1 MLYRKI
7 ASKIESFLKSEKKR
21 MLVVSGARQVGKS
34 YIIREVGMRLY
45 SNFIEVNMEED
56 KQSNRLFENART
68 VEDFM
73 IALSTIAG
81 AKMKD
86 SEKTLVF
93 IDEIQAYSHLLTLA
107 KFLVEDGRFTY
118 IASGSQLGIAL
129 KTTQSIPIGS
139 IELLSMYPLDFE
151 EFLIANG
158 VGELLINEMRR
169 KFEAKEAL
177 NESLHMK
184 VMDYFRKY
192 LLVGGM
198 PSAVNTYLS
207 EHNMVSVRNI
217 HRDISLLYKND
228 AAKYESESL
237 RKLKIQRIYDMVPSN
252 LEKVKKR
259 IVAKDIELKK
269 GKRMADYQDEFE
281 YLISSG
287 ITLEVQAISK
297 PSYPLVENSG
307 KNLLKLYM
315 SDIGLLTGILYHN
328 DVLPIMNDKCGVNLG
343 SVYENVVAQELKAH
357 GFKLYYYDNK
367 KNGEV
372 DFLIDSVDLMSV
384 LPIEVKSGKD
394 YYIHT
399 ALNNLLKV
407 DEYKI
412 SNGIVFSN
420 EAKVY
425 NNGNVIY
432 MPIYYVMF
440 LRSSAFDNSEFVY
453 ILNSATL

>member
-217 HRDISLLYKND
+217 HRDINLLYKND

-372 DFLIDSVDLMSV
+372 DFLIDSVDLLSA

-420 EAKVY
+420 EEKVY

-453 ILNSATL
+453 I

>member
-177 NESLHMK
+177 TESLHMK

-217 HRDISLLYKND
+217 HRDINLLYKND

-372 DFLIDSVDLMSV
+372 DFLIDSVDLLSA

-412 SNGIVFSN
+412 TNGIVFSN
-420 EAKVY
+420 EEKVY

-453 ILNSATL
+453 I

>member
-328 DVLPIMNDKCGVNLG
+328 DVQPIMNDKCGVNLG

-372 DFLIDSVDLMSV
+372 DFLIDSVDLLAA

-412 SNGIVFSN
+412 TNGIVFSN
-420 EAKVY
+420 EEKVY

-453 ILNSATL
+453 I

>member
-328 DVLPIMNDKCGVNLG
+328 DVQPIMNDKCGVNLG

-372 DFLIDSVDLMSV
+372 DFLIDSVDLMSA

-407 DEYKI
+407 AEYKI

-420 EAKVY
+420 EEKVY

-453 ILNSATL
+453 I

>member
-420 EAKVY
+420 EEKVY

-453 ILNSATL
+453 I

>member
-107 KFLVEDGRFTY
+107 KFLVEDGRFIY

-328 DVLPIMNDKCGVNLG
+328 DVQPIMNDKCGVNLG

-372 DFLIDSVDLMSV
+372 DFLIDSVDLLSA

-412 SNGIVFSN
+412 TNGIVFSN
-420 EAKVY
+420 EEKVY

-453 ILNSATL
+453 I

>member
-93 IDEIQAYSHLLTLA
+93 IDEIQSYSHLLTLA

-217 HRDISLLYKND
+217 HRDINLLYKND

-412 SNGIVFSN
+412 TNGIVFSN

-453 ILNSATL
+453 I

>member
-328 DVLPIMNDKCGVNLG
+328 DVQPIMNDKCGVNLG

-372 DFLIDSVDLMSV
+372 DFLIDSVDLLSA

-399 ALNNLLKV
+399 ALNNILKV

-412 SNGIVFSN
+412 TNGIVFSN

-453 ILNSATL
+453 I

>member
-315 SDIGLLTGILYHN
+315 SDMGLLTGILYHN

-372 DFLIDSVDLMSV
+372 DFLIDSVDLMSA

-420 EAKVY
+420 EEKVY

-453 ILNSATL
+453 I

>member
-93 IDEIQAYSHLLTLA
+93 IDEIQTYSHLLTLA

-372 DFLIDSVDLMSV
+372 DFLIDSVDLMSA

-420 EAKVY
+420 EEKVY

-453 ILNSATL
+453 I

>member
-372 DFLIDSVDLMSV
+372 AFLIDSVYLLSV

-420 EAKVY
+420 EEKVY

-453 ILNSATL
+453 I

>member
-158 VGELLINEMRR
+158 VGKLLINEMRR

-217 HRDISLLYKND
+217 HRDINLLYKND

-372 DFLIDSVDLMSV
+372 DFLIDSVDLLSA

-440 LRSSAFDNSEFVY
+440 LRFSAFDNSEFVY
-453 ILNSATL
+453 I

>member
-1 MLYRKI
+1 
-7 ASKIESFLKSEKKR
+7 

-81 AKMKD
+81 ANMKD

-217 HRDISLLYKND
+217 HRDINLLYKND

-328 DVLPIMNDKCGVNLG
+328 DVQPIMNDKCGVNLG

-372 DFLIDSVDLMSV
+372 DFLIDSVDLLSV

-407 DEYKI
+407 EEYKI

-425 NNGNVIY
+425 TNGNVIY
-432 MPIYYVMF
+432 MPIYFVMF

-453 ILNSATL
+453 I

>member
-169 KFEAKEAL
+169 KFEAKEVL

-217 HRDISLLYKND
+217 HRDINLLYKND

-372 DFLIDSVDLMSV
+372 DFLIDSVDLMSA

-420 EAKVY
+420 EEKVY

-453 ILNSATL
+453 I

>member
-259 IVAKDIELKK
+259 IVAKDIEFKK

-287 ITLEVQAISK
+287 ITLEVQTISK

-420 EAKVY
+420 EEKVY

-453 ILNSATL
+453 I

>member
-7 ASKIESFLKSEKKR
+7 SSKIESFLKSGKKR

-81 AKMKD
+81 DKMKD

-107 KFLVEDGRFTY
+107 KFLMEDGRFTY

-217 HRDISLLYKND
+217 HRDINLLYKND

-328 DVLPIMNDKCGVNLG
+328 DVQPIMNDKCGVNLG

-372 DFLIDSVDLMSV
+372 DFLIDSVDLLSV

-407 DEYKI
+407 EEYKI

-425 NNGNVIY
+425 TNGNVIY

-453 ILNSATL
+453 I

>member
-118 IASGSQLGIAL
+118 IASGSQLGISL

-297 PSYPLVENSG
+297 PSYPLVENCG

-372 DFLIDSVDLMSV
+372 DFLIDSVDLLSA

-453 ILNSATL
+453 I

>member
-107 KFLVEDGRFTY
+107 KFLVEDGRFIY

-237 RKLKIQRIYDMVPSN
+237 RKLKIQRIYDMVSSN

-372 DFLIDSVDLMSV
+372 DFLIDSVDLMSA

-420 EAKVY
+420 EEKVY

-453 ILNSATL
+453 I

>member
-7 ASKIESFLKSEKKR
+7 ASKIESFLKSGKKR

-45 SNFIEVNMEED
+45 SNFIEVNMEVD

-328 DVLPIMNDKCGVNLG
+328 DVQPIMNDKCGVNLG

-372 DFLIDSVDLMSV
+372 DFLIDNVDLLAV

-407 DEYKI
+407 EEYKI
-412 SNGIVFSN
+412 TNGIVFSN

-425 NNGNVIY
+425 TNGNVIY

-453 ILNSATL
+453 I

>member
-228 AAKYESESL
+228 AAKYESELL

-372 DFLIDSVDLMSV
+372 DFLIDSVDLMSA

-420 EAKVY
+420 EEKVY

-453 ILNSATL
+453 I

>member
-7 ASKIESFLKSEKKR
+7 ASKIENFLKSGKKQ

-328 DVLPIMNDKCGVNLG
+328 DVQPIMNDKCGVNLG

-372 DFLIDSVDLMSV
+372 DFLIDSVDLLSV

-425 NNGNVIY
+425 TNGNVIY

-453 ILNSATL
+453 I

>member
-217 HRDISLLYKND
+217 HRDISFLYKND

-259 IVAKDIELKK
+259 IVAKDIEFKK

-453 ILNSATL
+453 I

>member
-259 IVAKDIELKK
+259 IVAKEIELKK

-412 SNGIVFSN
+412 TNGIVFSN
-420 EAKVY
+420 EEKVY

-453 ILNSATL
+453 I

>member
-93 IDEIQAYSHLLTLA
+93 IDEIQTYSHLLTLA

-217 HRDISLLYKND
+217 HRDINLLYKND

-420 EAKVY
+420 EEKVY

-453 ILNSATL
+453 I

>member
-412 SNGIVFSN
+412 SNGIEFSN
-420 EAKVY
+420 EEKVY

-453 ILNSATL
+453 I

>member
-357 GFKLYYYDNK
+357 GFKLYYYYNK

-372 DFLIDSVDLMSV
+372 DFLIDSVDLMSA

-420 EAKVY
+420 EEKVY

-453 ILNSATL
+453 I

>member
-169 KFEAKEAL
+169 KFEAKETL

-217 HRDISLLYKND
+217 HRDINLLYKND

-328 DVLPIMNDKCGVNLG
+328 DVQPIMNDKCGVNLE

-372 DFLIDSVDLMSV
+372 DFLIDSVDLLSV

-425 NNGNVIY
+425 TNGNVIY

-453 ILNSATL
+453 I

>member
-228 AAKYESESL
+228 VAKYESESL

-420 EAKVY
+420 EEKVY

-453 ILNSATL
+453 I

>member
-217 HRDISLLYKND
+217 HRDINLLYKND

-372 DFLIDSVDLMSV
+372 DFLIDSVDLMST

-420 EAKVY
+420 EEKVY

-453 ILNSATL
+453 I

>member
-1 MLYRKI
+1 
-7 ASKIESFLKSEKKR
+7 

-372 DFLIDSVDLMSV
+372 DFLIDSVDLLSA

-420 EAKVY
+420 EEKVY

-453 ILNSATL
+453 I

>member
-217 HRDISLLYKND
+217 HRDINLLYKND

-328 DVLPIMNDKCGVNLG
+328 DVQPIMNDKCGVNLG

-372 DFLIDSVDLMSV
+372 DFLIDSVDLLSV

-432 MPIYYVMF
+432 MPIYFVMF

-453 ILNSATL
+453 I

>member
-217 HRDISLLYKND
+217 HRDINLLYKND

-367 KNGEV
+367 KKGEV
-372 DFLIDSVDLMSV
+372 DFLIDSVDLLSA

-412 SNGIVFSN
+412 TNGIVFSN
-420 EAKVY
+420 EEKVY

-453 ILNSATL
+453 I

>member
-372 DFLIDSVDLMSV
+372 DFLIDSVDLLSA
-384 LPIEVKSGKD
+384 LPIEVKAGKD

-420 EAKVY
+420 EEKVY

-453 ILNSATL
+453 I

>member
-217 HRDISLLYKND
+217 HRDINLLYKND

-420 EAKVY
+420 EEKVY

-453 ILNSATL
+453 I

>member
-81 AKMKD
+81 DKMKD

-217 HRDISLLYKND
+217 HRDINLLYKND

-328 DVLPIMNDKCGVNLG
+328 DVQPIMNDKCGVNLG

-372 DFLIDSVDLMSV
+372 DFLIDSVDLLSV

-425 NNGNVIY
+425 TNGNVIY

-453 ILNSATL
+453 I

>member
-287 ITLEVQAISK
+287 ITLEVQTISK

-372 DFLIDSVDLMSV
+372 DFLIDSVDLLSA

-412 SNGIVFSN
+412 TNGIVFSN
-420 EAKVY
+420 EEKVY

-453 ILNSATL
+453 I

>member
-367 KNGEV
+367 KNGEA
-372 DFLIDSVDLMSV
+372 DFLIDSVDLLSA

-420 EAKVY
+420 EEKVY

-453 ILNSATL
+453 I

>member
-93 IDEIQAYSHLLTLA
+93 IDEIQSYSHLLTLA

-217 HRDISLLYKND
+217 HRDINLLYKND

-287 ITLEVQAISK
+287 IPLEVQAISK

-412 SNGIVFSN
+412 TNGIVFSN

-453 ILNSATL
+453 I

>member
-217 HRDISLLYKND
+217 HRDINLLYKND

-372 DFLIDSVDLMSV
+372 DFLIDSVDLLSA

-412 SNGIVFSN
+412 TNGIVFSN

-453 ILNSATL
+453 I